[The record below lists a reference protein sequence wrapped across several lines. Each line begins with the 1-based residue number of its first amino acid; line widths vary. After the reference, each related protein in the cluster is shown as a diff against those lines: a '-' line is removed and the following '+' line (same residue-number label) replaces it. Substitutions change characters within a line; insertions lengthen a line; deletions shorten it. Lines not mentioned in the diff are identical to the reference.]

1 MPLAAHLARTLPTAL
16 LAGAALVSHHT
27 LAQDKTMVTHKVI
40 SPADFVK
47 AANPKPG
54 ERQRV
59 EILQPGAEGTR
70 HLAGIVASIPPG
82 KPGQKPQYHYHQN
95 RESIIQILAGDA
107 TEMVDGKAVPL
118 KVGDV
123 IYIAPGT
130 KHTLMNNST
139 TQEVKYMEF
148 YSPVVPDVVQVK
160 D

>member
-1 MPLAAHLARTLPTAL
+1 MLYCSTLLIVAAL
-16 LAGAALVSHHT
+16 LPFNT
-27 LAQDKTMVTHKVI
+27 FAQEKTMVTHKVI
-40 SPADFVK
+40 TPAAFVQ

-70 HLAGIVASIPPG
+70 HLAGIFASIPPG
-82 KPGQKPQYHYHQN
+82 TPGATPKYHYHQN

-118 KVGDV
+118 QVGDV